1 MVKINFITC
10 DYMDEVNNDYGDE
23 PNDLSDNDNKN
34 GSDSDSNDDENDQ
47 KIKNLLGSK
56 GNNNIINKKQKKS
69 DKAKE
74 FF

>member
-10 DYMDEVNNDYGDE
+10 DYMDKVSNDYDDE
-23 PNDLSDNDNKN
+23 PNDLSYNDNKN
-34 GSDSDSNDDENDQ
+34 DSYTDSNEDDHDQ

-56 GNNNIINKKQKKS
+56 GNNYIINKKQKKS